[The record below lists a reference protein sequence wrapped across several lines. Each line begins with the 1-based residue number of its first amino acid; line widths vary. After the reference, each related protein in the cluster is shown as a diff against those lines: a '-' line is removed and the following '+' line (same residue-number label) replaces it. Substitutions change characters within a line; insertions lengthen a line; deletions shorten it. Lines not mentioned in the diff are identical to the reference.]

1 MDRNKTAQATGK
13 PKISQ
18 SVLAFAGD
26 FIGMGKTLAERRNRL
41 TAASNAWNI
50 ASNIPELRKK
60 TPGPVPSGIPAI
72 QSWHERSR
80 FGGNT
85 QGHRGFG
92 CPKIGNVSRRPAADR
107 QHQYFGSRRQG
118 LRRNCGGKARVKEG

>member
-18 SVLAFAGD
+18 SILAFAGD

-60 TPGPVPSGIPAI
+60 HLDQYLREYQQYNPGTNEADLAAI
-72 QSWHERSR
+72 RKDIEALVARKLEM
-80 FGGNT
+80 F
-85 QGHRGFG
+85 
-92 CPKIGNVSRRPAADR
+92 PDD
-107 QHQYFGSRRQG
+107 RRQIV
-118 LRRNCGGKARVKEG
+118 NTNISVVGGKDYVEIAAARLE